1 MNIFRNIVTRI
12 QKSKHKKELETYNK
26 RQNKYN
32 DMLRDETQKQK
43 FLNNMNKIKINTFTK
58 KMVTIILTVCIID
71 LQIPYILAFFGKEQ
85 VVEEATFTWFNRIIA
100 IRYMEINDFLPLT
113 SDNQSLGFRV
123 LSSKDNAPDP
133 EILKFANLNNNALDL
148 KINKE
153 YYFEQVKGYM
163 NYLRSVS
170 DKKIEGYLYS
180 ILGNNY
186 LKV

>member
-1 MNIFRNIVTRI
+1 MNIFRNIATRI

-85 VVEEATFTWFNRIIA
+85 VVEDLSGKLCTTILGVAFVYMIRAYFDSKAEHKNLDNEIKTELKDDICRKIQDIFDEAG
-100 IRYMEINDFLPLT
+100 INI
-113 SDNQSLGFRV
+113 
-123 LSSKDNAPDP
+123 DP
-133 EILKFANLNNNALDL
+133 ESFFDKDDNSGLHINNDDEN
-148 KINKE
+148 E
-153 YYFEQVKGYM
+153 
-163 NYLRSVS
+163 
-170 DKKIEGYLYS
+170 
-180 ILGNNY
+180 
-186 LKV
+186 